1 MGAVAVVDVLD
12 SVDALGIMVF
22 KNGSTDSFSR
32 IRNDPPE
39 MAAFS
44 CSLTGPTM
52 PMDVLLTLSS
62 LSC

>member
-1 MGAVAVVDVLD
+1 MDAVAAVVVVDSGV
-12 SVDALGIMVF
+12 ALGIMVF

-39 MAAFS
+39 MGAFS
-44 CSLTGPTM
+44 SSLGGPTM
-52 PMDVLLTLSS
+52 PMDVLFTLSS

>member
-1 MGAVAVVDVLD
+1 MAAVVVLG
-12 SVDALGIMVF
+12 SVDSLGIMVF

-32 IRNDPPE
+32 IRNDPPGV
-39 MAAFS
+39 ATFS
-44 CSLTGPTM
+44 CSLVGPTM

>member
-1 MGAVAVVDVLD
+1 MDAVAAVVVLD

-39 MAAFS
+39 MATFS
-44 CSLTGPTM
+44 YSLAGPIM
-52 PMDVLLTLSS
+52 PMDVL
-62 LSC
+62 